1 MRLRSTCAAANPE
14 GTSRLQSARPVRR
27 VAWLGSF
34 AEAKEHAARFLPPG
48 ALDWLPDARACFSI
62 LAE

>member
-1 MRLRSTCAAANPE
+1 MYSELLRMAAREHAERMLPISPLRHYGVDRLI
-14 GTSRLQSARPVRR
+14 V
-27 VAWLGSF
+27 
-34 AEAKEHAARFLPPG
+34 EAKGQAARFLPTG